1 MARPTIALFWQ
12 HKIADLMANQGM
24 TNVPS
29 SVASALEKIATDRT
43 YMGDLGKNPLPSIS
57 TIARHMKKIRNG
69 DLALYEQRHHFR
81 WPEDLGPG
89 KDQVPREYSAFAM
102 ECMGFYKSMFDV
114 TPMIGLVQRF
124 ALVSSSVRKD
134 DKKYNLQKRA
144 IVAEQLWYADL
155 VETIP
160 YQQRPDTTMIT
171 MEMALSFVEV
181 ELQGLGYMDMEE
193 PEHLPENFYVPMK
206 DWNFFEYMPCFD
218 ADSAAFGM
226 EWDES
231 SE

>member
-1 MARPTIALFWQ
+1 MELFWQ

-29 SVASALEKIATDRT
+29 SVASALEKTT
-43 YMGDLGKNPLPSIS
+43 TEGDLGENAPPSVS

-69 DLALYEQRHHFR
+69 GLALYEQRHHFR

-114 TPMIGLVQRF
+114 IPMIGLVQRF

-155 VETIP
+155 VENIP
-160 YQQRPDTTMIT
+160 YRQRPDTTMIA
-171 MEMALSFVEV
+171 MEMALSFV
-181 ELQGLGYMDMEE
+181 GKE
-193 PEHLPENFYVPMK
+193 PKRLPKEFMMPMK

-218 ADSAAFGM
+218 ADSMPFDLN
-226 EWDES
+226 EISLE
-231 SE
+231 E